1 MKADWILFLPKLFL
15 KNDDHILCQM
25 ENLRAFL
32 PWNILDVPI
41 SSSPLFRLN
50 SGSSQD
56 SFPGVIAN
64 EPSFSTKKL
73 SFFYCTSA
81 LLLFSIKSFW
91 NVSYLARDDKK
102 ELWSRSLLNFW
113 IVLWLLSFL
122 LLKWASLP
130 CLLYFSHFN
139 SLQTITPKS
148 LDFIIVPTP
157 FLNFR
162 P

>member
-1 MKADWILFLPKLFL
+1 M

-25 ENLRAFL
+25 EKLRAFL

-50 SGSSQD
+50 SGNLQD
-56 SFPGVIAN
+56 SFPGGDSERTFVL
-64 EPSFSTKKL
+64 PTKKKIII
-73 SFFYCTSA
+73 FFYRTLAPS
-81 LLLFSIKSFW
+81 LFSIKSFW

-139 SLQTITPKS
+139 SLPKPS
-148 LDFIIVPTP
+148 LLKI
-157 FLNFR
+157 LNFLK
-162 P
+162 